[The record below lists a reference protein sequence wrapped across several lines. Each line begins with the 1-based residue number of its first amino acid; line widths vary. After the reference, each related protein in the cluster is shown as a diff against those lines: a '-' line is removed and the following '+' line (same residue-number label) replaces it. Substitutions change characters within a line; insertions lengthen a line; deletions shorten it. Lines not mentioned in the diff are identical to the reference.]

1 MAGKSGKGKARK
13 AAGKGQKGAPSGAQ
27 LAAQRRKLAE
37 DFGEFLGEAVS
48 SWHAASA
55 MAAQLQERG
64 FAPLEAGGDWK
75 LQPGGRHLL
84 VRDGSLLAFR
94 HLPGKPWRIVGAH
107 TDSPHLRLK
116 PRPWGSA
123 AGVARLSVEVY
134 GGALLHPWLDRDLAV
149 AGRLVVEEGDRGRA
163 LLVDSRRPVA
173 CIPSLAIH
181 LHREANKGWE
191 VNPQTHLQALLSGGE
206 GGVAEDGAG
215 GEAGAAG
222 EGEAGKEGG
231 ESSGKGE
238 AAWQRLLQLL
248 LAEAGSEAGPEAVLA
263 AELALHSTA
272 PAAQLGLDGEWLAGP
287 RLDNLLS
294 CYAGMAA
301 LREME
306 AKGREGEHSWML
318 LCHDHE
324 EVGSQSFVGAD
335 SPLLTDLLERLDPD
349 PAVRG
354 RLLAD
359 SLMLSVDN
367 AHAQHP
373 NWPQKHDDNH
383 GPRLN
388 GGVVLKH
395 NANQR
400 YATDALGSAWLE
412 RLCRREG
419 LRLQRMAMRADMA
432 CGSTIGPISAGRSG
446 IRTLDIGA
454 AQWAMH
460 SPREV
465 CGLDDL
471 HDLQRLLGL
480 FWQGG

>member
-1 MAGKSGKGKARK
+1 MAGGAGKVAGGKRKGPK
-13 AAGKGQKGAPSGAQ
+13 AAGGKGQKGAPSRAKLAVRRRQ
-27 LAAQRRKLAE
+27 LAQ
-37 DFGEFLGEAVS
+37 DFGEFLGGAVS
-48 SWHAASA
+48 SWHAAAA
-55 MAAQLQERG
+55 MAAQLQGRG
-64 FAPLEAGGDWK
+64 FEALEPDGDWK
-75 LQPGGRHLL
+75 LRPGGRHLL

-149 AGRLVVEEGDRGRA
+149 AGRLVVEEGNRARA
-163 LLVDSRRPVA
+163 LLVDSRRPLA

-206 GGVAEDGAG
+206 GGVPEG
-215 GEAGAAG
+215 GEGGEGKEGEESGGAG
-222 EGEAGKEGG
+222 EG
-231 ESSGKGE
+231 
-238 AAWQRLLQLL
+238 AWQRLLRLL
-248 LAEAGSEAGPEAVLA
+248 LAEAGCKAAPEDVLA
-263 AELALHSTA
+263 AELALHSTE

-301 LREME
+301 LQELE
-306 AKGREGEHSWML
+306 AKGRDGGHSWML

-335 SPLLTDLLERLDPD
+335 SPLLTDLLGRLDPD

-388 GGVVLKH
+388 GGLVLKH

-400 YATDALGSAWLE
+400 YATDALGTAWLE

-471 HDLQRLLGL
+471 HDLRRLLGL